1 MNPDVVG
8 WAASAV
14 LIATLVQQVIKQAS
28 DDSARGVSKW
38 LFAGQIA
45 ASIGFIVYSAM
56 VGNLVFVLTN
66 TCILITAIVG
76 QVITARKKPRATRRP
91 SDAHGSGK

>member
-14 LIATLVQQVIKQAS
+14 LIATLVQQVIKQAA

-45 ASIGFIVYSAM
+45 ASIGFIAYSAM
-56 VGNLVFVLTN
+56 VDNIVFVLTN

-76 QVITARKKPRATRRP
+76 QVITARKNSAKNGASTVRNA
-91 SDAHGSGK
+91 

>member
-14 LIATLVQQVIKQAS
+14 LIATLVQQVIKQAG

-45 ASIGFIVYSAM
+45 ASIGFIAYSAM

-76 QVITARKKPRATRRP
+76 QVITARKKGT
-91 SDAHGSGK
+91 GKSAAREHNA

>member
-14 LIATLVQQVIKQAS
+14 LIATLVQQVVKQAA

-45 ASIGFIVYSAM
+45 ASIGFIAYSAM
-56 VGNLVFVLTN
+56 VDNLVFVLTN
-66 TCILITAIVG
+66 TCILLTAIVG
-76 QVITARKKPRATRRP
+76 QVITSRKKGAGRSATGERK
-91 SDAHGSGK
+91 A